1 MKGYYELLK
10 NNIID
15 FDKLMLEKYY
25 LLGLNEIDTIILIK
39 LNNLLKH
46 GEQSLS
52 LSTIVPFMSIS
63 ETECSERIATFVEN
77 GFISLEMAT
86 VKARETFSLDETY
99 KKLSL
104 VLSNEEENKENDEI
118 NNMLKQTITL
128 LEKGT
133 PLPLSNKSSNASNA
147 LLRDRVSSAYIQNII
162 LTSLLF
168 FLLFVSMPLEPSI
181 AEFSLYVIALYSAG
195 FIRLSNVPSKG
206 TNLKGI
212 FSSP

>member
-63 ETECSERIATFVEN
+63 ETECSERIAKLVEN

-118 NNMLKQTITL
+118 NNMLKQTVTL
-128 LEKGT
+128 LEKELKKILT
-133 PLPLSNKSSNASNA
+133 PIEREIVSKWFYEYKYSYQEIDDAILNA
-147 LLRDRVSSAYIQNII
+147 LKYKNRGIQYIDRTLFKKQMNNDVKPNSEIQE
-162 LTSLLF
+162 LF
-168 FLLFVSMPLEPSI
+168 KQVYEK
-181 AEFSLYVIALYSAG
+181 
-195 FIRLSNVPSKG
+195 RK
-206 TNLKGI
+206 
-212 FSSP
+212 